1 MIKSCNPG
9 THLIPCVGMKKSLS
23 ILSLGAGMM
32 VAFTACQQTQND
44 YPGGYEE
51 ALPMSE
57 MAVAD
62 GELPPWLL
70 EDNEDGEQ
78 IPAGDYTDHSFPD
91 DEIKV
96 ADAPEGS
103 AVSQNQPQ
111 LAQDDTVVDSDTSP
125 ITTDEGATILPAPST
140 HSATESPLTQETV
153 AAITSPVQPTPV
165 KRTTTTKPKTTVK
178 TGRSTA
184 DIKKLT
190 AKEKK
195 SIKKPKEPT
204 VVTYKVRPGDNLTL
218 IAQRSNTTVAQI
230 RKDSNIKGD
239 LIYPGQ
245 IIKVKYYPKGTK
257 AALAEKA
264 KSTAKPTSYTVKRGD
279 SISTIAAKHG
289 ISTAA
294 LLKANNL
301 TSKQAARIQAG
312 RKLTI
317 PAKSNESTKSAT
329 SSAKSTT
336 HTVKRGE
343 SISRIASRYGVTT
356 EELLKANNMTK
367 KQADHIEAGRTL
379 TIPTKASKNS
389 SKKSTK
395 KSGKNNRR

>member
-1 MIKSCNPG
+1 
-9 THLIPCVGMKKSLS
+9 MKKSLS

-32 VAFTACQQTQND
+32 VAFTACQQTGQND

-57 MAVAD
+57 MAIAD

-78 IPAGDYTDHSFPD
+78 IPAGDYTEHSFPD

-96 ADAPEGS
+96 AEAPAGGL
-103 AVSQNQPQ
+103 SQNQPA
-111 LAQDDTVVDSDTSP
+111 LAQDDTFVDSDTRP
-125 ITTDEGATILPAPST
+125 MTTEEGATIIPSPV
-140 HSATESPLTQETV
+140 HSGANESPLTEDTV
-153 AAITSPVQPTPV
+153 AAITKPA
-165 KRTTTTKPKTTVK
+165 KPKPVTKVS
-178 TGRSTA
+178 RSTA

-218 IAQRSNTTVAQI
+218 IAKRSNTTVAQI
-230 RKDSNIKGD
+230 RKDSGIKGD

-245 IIKVKYYPKGTK
+245 IIKVKYYPKGSK
-257 AALAEKA
+257 AALAEK
-264 KSTAKPTSYTVKRGD
+264 TAKASTYTVKRGD
-279 SISTIAAKHG
+279 SISEIAAKNG

-301 TSKQAARIQAG
+301 TAKQANKIQPG

-317 PAKSNESTKSAT
+317 PAKSGAEKT
-329 SSAKSTT
+329 AKNTI

-343 SISRIASRYGVTT
+343 SVARIATRYGVTT
-356 EELLKANNMTK
+356 QDILKANNLTM
-367 KQADHIEAGRTL
+367 KQAEKIQPGRQL
-379 TIPTKASKNS
+379 TIPAKTGSKRS
-389 SKKSTK
+389 
-395 KSGKNNRR
+395 RR

>member
-1 MIKSCNPG
+1 
-9 THLIPCVGMKKSLS
+9 MKKSLS
-23 ILSLGAGMM
+23 ILSIGAGMM
-32 VAFTACQQTQND
+32 VAFTACQQTGRND

-51 ALPMSE
+51 ALPMNE

-70 EDNEDGEQ
+70 EDNEDSEQ
-78 IPAGDYTDHSFPD
+78 IPAGAYTEHSFPD

-96 ADAPEGS
+96 ADSPAGG
-103 AVSQNQPQ
+103 VSQNQPE
-111 LAQDDTVVDSDTSP
+111 LAQDDTFVDSDTRP
-125 ITTDEGATILPAPST
+125 MTTEEGATIIPAPTSG
-140 HSATESPLTQETV
+140 SATESPVTQDTV
-153 AAITSPVQPTPV
+153 AAVT
-165 KRTTTTKPKTTVK
+165 RTVKPKPAAG
-178 TGRSTA
+178 TGRSTS

-218 IAQRSNTTVAQI
+218 IAKRSNTTVAQI
-230 RKDSNIKGD
+230 RKDSGIKGD
-239 LIYPGQ
+239 MIYPGQ

-264 KSTAKPTSYTVKRGD
+264 AKPSTYTVKRGD
-279 SISTIAAKHG
+279 SISEIAAKNG
-289 ISTAA
+289 VSTAA

-301 TSKQAARIQAG
+301 TMKQAAKIQPG

-317 PAKSNESTKSAT
+317 PAKSGSA
-329 SSAKSTT
+329 AKEAAAQSTT

-343 SISRIASRYGVTT
+343 SVARIASRYGVTT
-356 EELLKANNMTK
+356 DDILKANNLTM
-367 KQADHIEAGRTL
+367 KQAAKIQPGRQL
-379 TIPTKASKNS
+379 TIPA
-389 SKKSTK
+389 KKSTK
-395 KSGKNNRR
+395 KSTKGNRR

>member
-1 MIKSCNPG
+1 
-9 THLIPCVGMKKSLS
+9 MKKSLS

-32 VAFTACQQTQND
+32 VAFTACQHTGQND

-78 IPAGDYTDHSFPD
+78 IPAGAYTDHSFPD

-96 ADAPEGS
+96 ADTPMGGT
-103 AVSQNQPQ
+103 SQNQPE
-111 LAQDDTVVDSDTSP
+111 LAQDDTIVDSDTSP
-125 ITTDEGATILPAPST
+125 MTTEEGATIIPAPIPGA
-140 HSATESPLTQETV
+140 ATEKPLTQETV
-153 AAITSPVQPTPV
+153 AAITQP
-165 KRTTTTKPKTTVK
+165 TKPKTTVK
-178 TGRSTA
+178 PGRSTA

-218 IAQRSNTTVAQI
+218 IAKRSNTTVAQI

-264 KSTAKPTSYTVKRGD
+264 AKPTTYTVKKGD
-279 SISTIAAKHG
+279 SLSEIAAKNG
-289 ISTAA
+289 TTTAA

-301 TSKQAARIQAG
+301 TMKQAAKIQPG

-317 PAKSNESTKSAT
+317 PAKSGAA
-329 SSAKSTT
+329 SSKAEEVKSTT

-343 SISRIASRYGVTT
+343 SIARIASRYGVTT
-356 EELLKANNMTK
+356 QDILKANNMTM
-367 KQADHIEAGRTL
+367 KQASVIQPGRQL
-379 TIPTKASKNS
+379 VIPTKTTEKKSTNKKNSGKKS
-389 SKKSTK
+389 SKKK
-395 KSGKNNRR
+395 NRR

>member
-1 MIKSCNPG
+1 
-9 THLIPCVGMKKSLS
+9 MKKSLS

-32 VAFTACQQTQND
+32 VAFTACQHTGQND

-78 IPAGDYTDHSFPD
+78 IPAGAYTDHSFPD
-91 DEIKV
+91 DEIRV
-96 ADAPEGS
+96 ADTPMGGA
-103 AVSQNQPQ
+103 SQNQPE
-111 LAQDDTVVDSDTSP
+111 LAQDDTIVDSDTSSM
-125 ITTDEGATILPAPST
+125 TTEEGATILPAPIPGT
-140 HSATESPLTQETV
+140 ATEKPLTQETV
-153 AAITSPVQPTPV
+153 AAITQPTKP
-165 KRTTTTKPKTTVK
+165 TKPKTKVK
-178 TGRSTA
+178 SERSTA

-264 KSTAKPTSYTVKRGD
+264 AKPTTYTVKKGD
-279 SISTIAAKHG
+279 SLSEIATKNG
-289 ISTAA
+289 TTTAA
-294 LLKANNL
+294 LLKANNM
-301 TSKQAARIQAG
+301 TMKQAAKIQPG

-317 PAKSNESTKSAT
+317 PAKSGAT
-329 SSAKSTT
+329 SSKAVEVKSAT

-343 SISRIASRYGVTT
+343 SIARIASRYGVTT
-356 EELLKANNMTK
+356 QDILKANNMTM
-367 KQADHIEAGRTL
+367 KQASVIQPGRQL
-379 TIPTKASKNS
+379 VIPTKTTEKKSTNKKNSGKKS
-389 SKKSTK
+389 SKKK
-395 KSGKNNRR
+395 NRR

>member
-1 MIKSCNPG
+1 MIKTCNEG
-9 THLIPCVGMKKSLS
+9 AHLIPCAGMKKSLS

-78 IPAGDYTDHSFPD
+78 IPAGAYTDHSFPD

-96 ADAPEGS
+96 ADAPEAG
-103 AVSQNQPQ
+103 AAAQNQPQ
-111 LAQDDTVVDSDTSP
+111 LAQDDTVVDSDTRP
-125 ITTDEGATILPAPST
+125 LTTEEGATIIPAPISG
-140 HSATESPLTQETV
+140 AAAESPVTQETV
-153 AAITSPVQPTPV
+153 AAITKPAKP
-165 KRTTTTKPKTTVK
+165 KTTTKP
-178 TGRSTA
+178 GRSTA

-218 IAQRSNTTVAQI
+218 IAKRSNTTVAQI

-245 IIKVKYYPKGTK
+245 IIKVKYYPKGSK
-257 AALAEKA
+257 AALAEQAKA
-264 KSTAKPTSYTVKRGD
+264 TTYTVKRGD
-279 SISTIAAKHG
+279 SISSIAARNG

-301 TSKQAARIQAG
+301 TSKQAARIQPG

-317 PAKSNESTKSAT
+317 PAKG
-329 SSAKSTT
+329 SSAKASEPAQSTI

-343 SISRIASRYGVTT
+343 SISRIASRYGITP

-367 KQADHIEAGRTL
+367 KQADHIEAGRKL
-379 TIPTKASKNS
+379 TIPAKSTGKKS
-389 SKKSTK
+389 SKKS
-395 KSGKNNRR
+395 GKRNRR